1 MLLGARV
8 TAGCVFG
15 ASSEALAAR
24 RRVGPMFAA
33 NADQTQRQEAE
44 RKLAAEQAPV
54 KSEAEQLRELD
65 KLAKPARMA
74 AAIASYCFCSA
85 SLLVINKVAVHKV
98 LSLRAHPALPR
109 SQA

>member
-1 MLLGARV
+1 MAKKLMLDCFIGWLIAV
-8 TAGCVFG
+8 SAQASHFG
-15 ASSEALAAR
+15 
-24 RRVGPMFAA
+24 
-33 NADQTQRQEAE
+33 
-44 RKLAAEQAPV
+44 
-54 KSEAEQLRELD
+54 KSWPIGWV
-65 KLAKPARMA
+65 AKPARMA